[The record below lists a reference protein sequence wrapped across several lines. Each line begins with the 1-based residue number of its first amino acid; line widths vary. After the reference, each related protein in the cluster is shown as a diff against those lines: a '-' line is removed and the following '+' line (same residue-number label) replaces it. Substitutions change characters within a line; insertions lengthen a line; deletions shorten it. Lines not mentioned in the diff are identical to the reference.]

1 MIEFLKRFFKR
12 GVVVYETYG
21 SPKFERRLVNA
32 INKNYKVIWYAFL
45 VGLTAGLLGSAFRWV
60 LSHIE
65 HLRLVFY
72 EQIKHYPWGYPLA
85 AALTVAAI
93 YISVKLVKTFAPEAG
108 GSGIQEIEGAL
119 DGVRPLRWKRVI
131 PVKFIGGLF
140 SLGAGLVLGREG
152 PTVQMGAAVGK
163 MIQDLLKK
171 SHRYFNVLVSAGA
184 ASGLAAAFNA
194 PLAGVVF
201 IIEELHG
208 HFKYTFIS
216 FVAIIIA
223 SAISDIV
230 SRILIGPNPV
240 LQVLQYPPPPIPM
253 YWTFVVLGF
262 IFGFLGLAFNQTLLR
277 FLDWFEVINRR
288 TILLSA
294 LIVGVIISAV
304 GFVAPQAI
312 GGGYELIRDVMFHPP
327 AVELLVFLFV
337 LRFFLIMISYATGA
351 PGGIFAPL
359 VSLGV
364 LFGTIFGIV
373 VKTLFPHEIPNV
385 GVYAIAGMAGMFAA
399 TVRAPLTGIV
409 LAAEMTSDFNIILPL
424 MLTGAIAAVT
434 TSALGNKPIYTLLL
448 ERALKKLPLPVEEKI
463 EEEASTY
470 ATVSQNSEKR

>member
-1 MIEFLKRFFKR
+1 MLGFLEKIFHR
-12 GVVVYETYG
+12 GVAVYETYG
-21 SPKFERRLVNA
+21 SAKFERRLINA

-45 VGLTAGLLGSAFRWV
+45 VGLTAGFLGSAFRW
-60 LSHIE
+60 LLTLIE
-65 HLRLVFY
+65 HKRLEFY
-72 EQIKHYPWGYPLA
+72 ELIKHYPWGYPLA
-85 AALTVAAI
+85 ATITVLAI

-216 FVAIIIA
+216 LVAIIIA
-223 SAISDIV
+223 SATSDIV
-230 SRILIGPNPV
+230 SRLLIGPNPV

-262 IFGFLGLAFNQTLLR
+262 LFGFLGLVFNQMLLK
-277 FLDWFEVINRR
+277 FLDWFEVINKKSIFL
-288 TILLSA
+288 TA
-294 LIVGVIISAV
+294 LIVGLIISAV
-304 GFVAPQAI
+304 GFLQPEAI
-312 GGGYELIRDVMFHPP
+312 GGGYELIREVMTNPP
-327 AVELLVFLFV
+327 ALELLVFLFV
-337 LRFFLIMISYATGA
+337 MRFFLIMISYATGA

-373 VKTLFPHEIPNV
+373 VHTLFPQEIPNV
-385 GVYAIAGMAGMFAA
+385 GVFAIAGMAGMFAA

-409 LAAEMTSDFNIILPL
+409 LAAEMTSDFNVILPL

-434 TSALGNKPIYTLLL
+434 TTALGNKPIYTLLL
-448 ERALKKLPLPVEEKI
+448 ERALKKLPLPLEEEI
-463 EEEASTY
+463 EKEASTY
-470 ATVSQNSEKR
+470 ATIKND

>member
-1 MIEFLKRFFKR
+1 MLGLLRKIFTK
-12 GVVVYETYG
+12 GVEVYETYG
-21 SPKFERRLVNA
+21 SSRFERRLLNA
-32 INKNYKVIWYAFL
+32 INRNYKVIWYAFL
-45 VGLTAGLLGSAFRWV
+45 VGLTAGFLGSAFRWV
-60 LSHIE
+60 LDLAERERIW
-65 HLRLVFY
+65 FY
-72 EQIKHYPWGYPLA
+72 EHIKHYPWGYPLA
-85 AALTVAAI
+85 AILTIAAI
-93 YISVKLVKTFAPEAG
+93 YISVKLVKTFAPEAA

-223 SAISDIV
+223 SATSDIV

-240 LQVLQYPPPPIPM
+240 LQVLHYPPPPIPM

-262 IFGFLGLAFNQTLLR
+262 LFGFLGLAFNQMLLK
-277 FLDWFEVINRR
+277 FLDWFEILNRK
-288 TILLSA
+288 TILFSA
-294 LIVGVIISAV
+294 VLVGVIISAV
-304 GFVAPQAI
+304 GFIEPRAI
-312 GGGYELIRDVMFHPP
+312 GGGYELIRDVMLSPP
-327 AVELLVFLFV
+327 ALEVLIFLFIM
-337 LRFFLIMISYATGA
+337 RFFLIMISYATGA

-373 VKTLFPHEIPNV
+373 VHALFPHEIPNV
-385 GVYAIAGMAGMFAA
+385 GVFAIAGMAGMFAA

-409 LAAEMTSDFNIILPL
+409 LAAEMTSDFNVILPL

-434 TSALGNKPIYTLLL
+434 TTALGNKPIYTLLL
-448 ERALKKLPLPVEEKI
+448 ERSLKKLPLPVEEEI
-463 EEEASTY
+463 EKKASTY
-470 ATVSQNSEKR
+470 ATVKND